1 MNLILIWGE
10 IMTVKELIK
19 KLEEYADKYGD
30 NIPVCTFDLN
40 RDICD
45 IDDVDV
51 YDVHGKAYYIYI
63 G

>member
-1 MNLILIWGE
+1 MSLILIWGE
-10 IMTVKELIK
+10 IMTVRELIK

-30 NIPVCTFDLN
+30 NIPVLTFDID

-45 IDDVDV
+45 IDEVDV
-51 YDVHGKAYYIYI
+51 YDVYGKAYYVYI

>member
-1 MNLILIWGE
+1 MKKKVSETKKAIAALR
-10 IMTVKELIK
+10 KE

-30 NIPVCTFDLN
+30 NIPVCTFDLE

-51 YDVHGKAYYIYI
+51 YDVRGKAYYIYI